1 MAKRKKGRKASRRRR
16 IGAAGGN
23 MFADALTV
31 IGGAVLGGVVKRF
44 VPGSET
50 VKSAVITAAG
60 VFTPSLIK
68 GPLGMKLGAGMTA
81 YGGISLVKELVDKD
95 GKFIAGVADTLSI
108 PMKVGEISDNLSV
121 IAGDKSVMAGDPL
134 SVLAGLELESE
145 Y

>member
-16 IGAAGGN
+16 IGAARGN
-23 MFADALTV
+23 MLGDALAV

-44 VPGSET
+44 IPGSET

-60 VFTPSLIK
+60 VFTPTLIK

-81 YGGISLVKELVDKD
+81 YGGVSLVRELVDKE

-108 PMKVGEISDNLSV
+108 PMKVGEIDDNLSV
-121 IAGDKSVMAGDPL
+121 IAGDNSVMAGDPL
-134 SVLAGLELESE
+134 SVIAGYEEGE
-145 Y
+145 F